1 MAKKV
6 RAPAPPRKVQAPKV
20 RQKQDVGRGG
30 GGGFAMP
37 STNVLIGVGLAAL
50 VALVIVAVVVF
61 SGGGSGGGYFTSAD
75 VAKVRAAVTAAGG
88 TMQSPL
94 DDRRDIPL
102 NHMSSQDQRVVYKT
116 FPASSGVH
124 NPSTSIWG
132 NYRNP
137 VDPRQAVH
145 NLEHGGVVIWYG
157 PDISTADRA
166 ALDRFY
172 DEDENGLIITPIP
185 DPYPGVVYPKHDPLG
200 SKIALTVWTVPEDDV
215 EAGRVHIAVLPRFD
229 QKAFAAFRDTF
240 RGKGLERIPVSQML
254 PGGN

>member
-20 RQKQDVGRGG
+20 RQKQDVGRSGG

-50 VALVIVAVVVF
+50 VALVVVAVVVF
-61 SGGGSGGGYFTSAD
+61 SGGGSGGGYFTTAD

-94 DDRRDIPL
+94 DSRVDIPN
-102 NHMSSQDQRVVYKT
+102 NHMADPNQRVVYKT

-166 ALDRFY
+166 ALDAFY

-185 DPYPGVVYPKHDPLG
+185 DPYPGVVYP
-200 SKIALTVWTVPEDDV
+200 
-215 EAGRVHIAVLPRFD
+215 EARSAGQQDRAHGVDGARGR
-229 QKAFAAFRDTF
+229 
-240 RGKGLERIPVSQML
+240 RG
-254 PGGN
+254 GGEGAHR